1 MAKIVKPPTFK
12 VTHHGRNIHI
22 VNETATSLKWERW
35 ILVLSDV
42 HFDSP
47 ACDRDMLKRLLQTAV
62 KRDAMI
68 INNGDWYDL
77 CQGRTDPRQDKS
89 RLRSNLAATAYFDE
103 VIDET
108 ATFLCDE
115 IPGAAER
122 FILWG
127 AGNHETSWERHHE
140 SCAVTNT
147 VRALKSKCK
156 TQCGVGGY
164 GGWMK
169 VQLEAGGNHLTFT
182 IKYFHGAGGGFG
194 AAKNMFSWVES
205 CDCIICGHDHNTNI
219 IGVQREYLSSQNG
232 AYRVLSRFC
241 SFVRVGTL
249 SKGYE
254 DGAKGYEAQLGS
266 GPKPCRQ
273 KWIRLFVDYES
284 IKATTTGRNRMRP
297 RMNWEVLDAQ

>member
-108 ATFLCDE
+108 AAFLCDE

-122 FILWG
+122 FVLWG
-127 AGNHETSWERHHE
+127 
-140 SCAVTNT
+140 
-147 VRALKSKCK
+147 
-156 TQCGVGGY
+156 
-164 GGWMK
+164 
-169 VQLEAGGNHLTFT
+169 GGNHLTFSL
-182 IKYFHGAGGGFG
+182 KYFHGAGGGFG

-205 CDCIICGHDHNTNI
+205 CDCIICGHDHNSNI

-232 AYRVLSRFC
+232 AYRVQSRFC

-273 KWIRLFVDYES
+273 KWIRLFIDYES

>member
-1 MAKIVKPPTFK
+1 
-12 VTHHGRNIHI
+12 
-22 VNETATSLKWERW
+22 
-35 ILVLSDV
+35 
-42 HFDSP
+42 
-47 ACDRDMLKRLLQTAV
+47 MLKRLLQTAV

-169 VQLEAGGNHLTFT
+169 VQLAAGGNHLTFSL
-182 IKYFHGAGGGFG
+182 KYFHGAGGGFG

-266 GPKPCRQ
+266 GPKSCRQ
-273 KWIRLFVDYES
+273 KWIRLFIDYES